1 MTMKTRWPES
11 IVLAS
16 LDAITCTDEKGV
28 IILWNKAAESMFG
41 YSAAEARA
49 RPLTMLLHKKD
60 KQACLADIR
69 KVLNSNASAP
79 IIGQVKE
86 MRGMR
91 KDGHTFQ
98 MIMRL
103 SADRMDGQWVF
114 TAIMRNISDSR
125 QLETKYRLLFETSTD
140 AIMLLDNK
148 GFFDCNDTALRIFG
162 CCSREQFLGRHPC
175 DFSPDQQPNGQD
187 SRQLANE
194 HIARAFE
201 HGSDRFEWMHTK
213 LDGTNFPA
221 AVRLTAMQL
230 NGRQVLQATVRDISL
245 HKKAE
250 EELKMRVEGAEQAR
264 RSMLFML
271 EDLNATSGKAE
282 KARKEWEATFDAVSD
297 PIFLHDSHGNIMR
310 ANHAYARQ
318 ADMDIDEITGLPYWQ
333 VFPRMDGPMHS
344 CSQAWE
350 INQAGAEEAEEE
362 IQISDGRIF
371 VSHSYAVRDEAGE
384 YDYSVHFLKD
394 ITERREATEKL
405 RKSLEGTIQ
414 AIASALEARD
424 PYTAGHQHRV
434 AELACAIGTEIGLDN
449 ERLEG
454 IRWGGMIHDIGKI
467 RMPAE
472 LLSKPARLTENE
484 YALMKEHPQVG
495 YDILKD
501 IEFPWPV
508 ADIAHQHHERLD
520 GSGYPQGLKNDAIC
534 LEARI
539 VAVADVVE
547 AMSSHRPYREGLGI
561 EKALAEI
568 VRGRDKQYDADV
580 VDTCL
585 TLFRQQKFSFER

>member
-1 MTMKTRWPES
+1 MKTRLPES
-11 IVLAS
+11 IIHTS
-16 LDAITCTDEKGV
+16 LDAIACADEKGD
-28 IILWNKAAESMFG
+28 IFLWNKAAETMFG
-41 YSAAEARA
+41 YSEAKARA
-49 RPLTMLLHKKD
+49 MPLTMLLHEED
-60 KQACLADIR
+60 RQACLADIR
-69 KVLNSNASAP
+69 KVLNSNASP
-79 IIGQVKE
+79 QIIGQPKE
-86 MRGMR
+86 MRGIR
-91 KDGHTFQ
+91 IDGHTFQ

-103 SADRMDGQWVF
+103 SADRMDGQWIL
-114 TAIMRNISDSR
+114 TAIMRNISENK

-140 AIMLLDNK
+140 AIMLLDDQ
-148 GFFDCNDTALRIFG
+148 GFFDCNDTTLHIFG
-162 CCSREQFLGRHPC
+162 CRSREHFLGRHPC

-201 HGSDRFEWMHTK
+201 QGSDRFEWMHRK

-221 AVRLTAMQL
+221 AVRLAAMQL
-230 NGRQVLQATVRDISL
+230 NGRHVLQATVRDISL

-250 EELKMRVEGAEQAR
+250 DELKMRVEGAEQAR

-271 EDLNATSGKAE
+271 EDLNATSAKAE

-297 PIFLHDSHGNIMR
+297 PIFIHDRYGNIMR

-318 ADMDIDEITGLPYWQ
+318 ADMDIHDIIGLPYWQ

-350 INQAGAEEAEEE
+350 TNRAGAEEAEEE

-371 VSHSYAVRDEAGE
+371 VSHSYAVRDKTGG
-384 YDYSVHFLKD
+384 YDYSIHFLQD
-394 ITERREATEKL
+394 ITERRKANEQL

-434 AELACAIGTEIGLDN
+434 AELGCAIGAEIGLDS

-484 YALMKEHPQVG
+484 YALIKEHPQVG
-495 YDILKD
+495 YNILKD

-547 AMSSHRPYREGLGI
+547 AMSSHRPYRAGLGI
-561 EKALAEI
+561 DKALEEI
-568 VRGRDKQYDADV
+568 IRGRDKQYDADV
-580 VDTCL
+580 VDACL
-585 TLFRQQKFSFER
+585 TLFRQQEFSFEH